1 MELSFWERNT
11 FFREADAVIIGSGI
25 VGLNTA
31 RALKE
36 RHPDWR
42 ILVLE
47 RGVLPYGAST
57 RNAGFA
63 CFGSVGELV
72 DDLKVSSGDEVFTLV
87 EKRWQGLNKLREL
100 LGDEKIGYEPFGG
113 YELFTADEEVHYHE
127 CMQHL
132 ELLNIELKRI
142 TGQRVYSNADDKISE
157 FGFHHVAHLLFNN
170 AEGQIDTGMMMEA
183 LLNYVRQQGVEVFNG
198 ISISGW
204 EEYNDSVLLHTNEG
218 FSIRAQRM
226 IAATNGFA
234 KELMPEL
241 EVIPGRAQVLI
252 TKPINELKFKGSF
265 HSDRGYYYFR
275 NVGNRVLFG
284 GGRNLDFE
292 NEKTTSFGLTDVV
305 QNRLEQMLHDIIL
318 PGQKFEV
325 EQRWSGIMGLG
336 STKTTI
342 IKKLSP
348 RIYCA
353 VRMGGMGVAIGALV
367 GEECAALVE

>member
-36 RHPDWR
+36 RHPSWR

-47 RGVLPYGAST
+47 RGILPYGASI

-72 DDLKVSSGDEVFTLV
+72 DDLKISSGDDVFTLV
-87 EKRWQGLNKLREL
+87 EKRWRGLQRLREL
-100 LGDEKIGYEPFGG
+100 LGDEKIAYEPFGG
-113 YELFTADEEVHYHE
+113 YELFTADEEGHYHE
-127 CMQHL
+127 CMQHM

-142 TGQRVYSNADDKISE
+142 TGKPVYSNADERISE
-157 FGFHHVAHLLFNN
+157 FGFHNVAHLLFNN
-170 AEGQIDTGMMMEA
+170 AEGQIDTGKMMEA
-183 LLNYVRQQGVEVFNG
+183 LLIYVRQIGVEVFNG
-198 ISISGW
+198 ISIIGW
-204 EEYNDSVLLHTNEG
+204 EESNDAVLLKTTEG
-218 FSIRAQRM
+218 FSIRTQRM
-226 IAATNGFA
+226 IVATNGFA
-234 KELMPEL
+234 RELMPEL

-252 TKPINELKFKGSF
+252 TKPVDQLLFKGSF

-292 NEKTTSFGLTDVV
+292 NEKTTSFGLTDLV
-305 QNRLEQMLHDIIL
+305 QGRLEQMLREIIL
-318 PGQKFEV
+318 PRQKFEV

-336 STKTTI
+336 TTKSTI

-353 VRMGGMGVAIGALV
+353 VRMGGMGVAIGTLV
-367 GEECAALVE
+367 GEQCAELVE